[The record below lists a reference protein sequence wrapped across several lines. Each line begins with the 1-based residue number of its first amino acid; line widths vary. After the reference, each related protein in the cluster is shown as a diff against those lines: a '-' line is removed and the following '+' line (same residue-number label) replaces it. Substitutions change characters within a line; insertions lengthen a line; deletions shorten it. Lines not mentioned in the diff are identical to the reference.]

1 MASYGSSL
9 VCWNV
14 TDGKLLL
21 ELSLTD
27 QESKE
32 EAQYIRIHTLLL
44 QDNQLVVVVGGVRL
58 HSRIETS
65 RILNS
70 YRETRLLVYEI
81 QTFEDKPGVQLR
93 LLESKDI
100 HGSYQSIR
108 SIGTSVH
115 VVTSSTLDYFFFLFE
130 PMVRYRPTFE
140 GLDDAAYTNRV
151 REVATQEVIP
161 TFVKLLSQ
169 ELSECNELPRMVRLN
184 RWATEATPKAASGLE
199 HYLYNMGFAQSLMSI
214 YSFDLQDVQ
223 LGQGKALQCLR
234 STATF
239 FPAAPWSTKVYAAND
254 TLVVATEGYD
264 YQAPQKR
271 YVRSTFLVAYDLNEA
286 VSTPKA
292 LGNVQGNVMGQ
303 YSFRVQDSV
312 LQVAT
317 TIQEQWTWW
326 RREPAWLLRGR
337 RQLQQRQ
344 DVVFTVPKTE
354 NWVITMDLQ
363 GKKGRMQE
371 MDRLKLGKEGEVFT
385 TVRFYKDKAYAV
397 TFLRMDPFYILDTSD
412 PYNLV
417 IAGEL
422 DNITGW
428 SSYLEPMNDDKS
440 VMLAIGQ
447 EADERGRV
455 LGMSISV
462 FDARDLDNVRIS
474 ARFLIE
480 TSSNIWSDS
489 EGLRN
494 KNAIR
499 FNPETGRLI
508 LPLRVSDYSSDRYFR
523 GFRVFIVK
531 VDSIVEDVPCM
542 VDLSDLNNKP
552 FSSALESLEPRA
564 MIIQG
569 SFMTTMG
576 SHVVMKDL
584 DTCVT
589 DWQLK
594 LGE

>member
-1 MASYGSSL
+1 M
-9 VCWNV
+9 
-14 TDGKLLL
+14 
-21 ELSLTD
+21 
-27 QESKE
+27 
-32 EAQYIRIHTLLL
+32 
-44 QDNQLVVVVGGVRL
+44 VVVGGVRL

-81 QTFEDKPGVQLR
+81 QTFEDKPGVELR

-115 VVTSSTLDYFFFLFE
+115 VVTSTTLDFFFFLFE

-151 REVATQEVIP
+151 REVATQEMIP

-223 LGQGKALQCLR
+223 SGQGKALQCLR

-271 YVRSTFLVAYDLNEA
+271 FVRSTFLVAYDLNEA

-303 YSFRVQDSV
+303 YSFRVEDSV

-337 RQLQQRQ
+337 RQLQERQ

-397 TFLRMDPFYILDTSD
+397 TFLRMDPFYVLDTSD
-412 PYNLV
+412 PYNLA

-440 VMLAIGQ
+440 ACWPLVKRRMNEEESWACPSLCLMPVRWTMSEFPPGFSLK
-447 EADERGRV
+447 RV
-455 LGMSISV
+455 PTFGPIPKGCEIRMRFGSIQK
-462 FDARDLDNVRIS
+462 RDGSFFLCACRITPPIVIS
-474 ARFLIE
+474 ADFEYSL
-480 TSSNIWSDS
+480 S
-489 EGLRN
+489 
-494 KNAIR
+494 
-499 FNPETGRLI
+499 RLTR
-508 LPLRVSDYSSDRYFR
+508 LSKMYRVWWTF
-523 GFRVFIVK
+523 
-531 VDSIVEDVPCM
+531 
-542 VDLSDLNNKP
+542 
-552 FSSALESLEPRA
+552 
-564 MIIQG
+564 Q
-569 SFMTTMG
+569 T
-576 SHVVMKDL
+576 
-584 DTCVT
+584 
-589 DWQLK
+589 
-594 LGE
+594 